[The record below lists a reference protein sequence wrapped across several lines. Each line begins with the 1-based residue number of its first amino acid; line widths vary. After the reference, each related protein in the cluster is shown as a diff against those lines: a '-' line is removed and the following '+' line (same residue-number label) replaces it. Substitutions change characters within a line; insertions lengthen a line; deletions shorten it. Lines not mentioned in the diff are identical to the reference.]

1 MTGTNNVGACVMT
14 VLDCFVD
21 GQLATA
27 QDVSR
32 YRAYVLES
40 SLDSVLE
47 DSGVRA
53 KDVQTVH
60 QRPAKIHELEWHA
73 PFLTSDREE
82 LADPVHDITF
92 AFYNRA
98 LYQIVVSYARDRT
111 DGLTSNDIIE
121 ALTVTYG
128 SPVVTSPISRPP
140 TVLRDS
146 VVLAQWENNSS
157 SVTLLRDT
165 YSSEFK
171 LILMSKALS
180 ARARDA
186 IREAI
191 RLDAIEAPR
200 RELEQRKKEV
210 TDASVAREKTR
221 TINKAAFRP

>member
-1 MTGTNNVGACVMT
+1 MTGTNGASVCVMT
-14 VLDCFVD
+14 ALGGLVG
-21 GQLATA
+21 GQPATT

-32 YRAYVLES
+32 YRGYVLES

-60 QRPAKIHELEWHA
+60 ERPAQIHALEWSA
-73 PFLTSDREE
+73 PFLSSDGEE

-98 LYQIVVSYARDRT
+98 LYQIMVSYARDRT
-111 DGLTSNDIIE
+111 DALTGNDIIE

-128 SPVVTSPISRPP
+128 SPVVTSAISRPP
-140 TVLRDS
+140 TMLRDS
-146 VVLAQWENNSS
+146 IVLAQWENDSS

-171 LILMSKALS
+171 LILLSKALS

-186 IREAI
+186 IREAT

-200 RELEQRKKEV
+200 RQLEQQEKEV

>member
-1 MTGTNNVGACVMT
+1 MTGTNGVSACVMT
-14 VLDCFVD
+14 ALGGVVG
-21 GQLATA
+21 GQPATT

-32 YRAYVLES
+32 YRGYVLES

-60 QRPAKIHELEWHA
+60 ERPAQIHALEWSA
-73 PFLTSDREE
+73 PFLSSDGEE

-98 LYQIVVSYARDRT
+98 LYQIMVSYARDRT
-111 DGLTSNDIIE
+111 DALTGNDIIE

-128 SPVVTSPISRPP
+128 SPVVTSAISRPP
-140 TVLRDS
+140 TMLRDS
-146 VVLAQWENNSS
+146 IVLAQWENDSS

-171 LILMSKALS
+171 LILLSKALS

-186 IREAI
+186 IRAATRLAAI
-191 RLDAIEAPR
+191 H
-200 RELEQRKKEV
+200 
-210 TDASVAREKTR
+210 
-221 TINKAAFRP
+221 